1 MFVWPG
7 RKIVPFISSVRTR
20 LNLWLIELWIIFFFY
35 FGLVRISPNHTHSG
49 GPLDNTKPDTQ
60 TAGRNNES
68 FNSLVFVAFVVFQS
82 VWQVWSGFIQLYQ
95 IKLKDFSRKG
105 IKFKGFSILYEPCLI
120 VQCAAR
126 ILPSKLLRTV
136 IKLVYSLLRQDV
148 SWSKPR
154 FAATSSTTYSSSA
167 YVLLHIN
174 RWAYM
179 GSVNRLVSFNFE
191 YRGHIIYNNKLVYF
205 KY

>member
-1 MFVWPG
+1 M
-7 RKIVPFISSVRTR
+7 
-20 LNLWLIELWIIFFFY
+20 
-35 FGLVRISPNHTHSG
+35 RISPNHTHSG

-60 TAGRNNES
+60 TAGRNNKS

-82 VWQVWSGFIQLYQ
+82 VWQVWSGFIHSAS
-95 IKLKDFSRKG
+95 IKSNSSTFQEKES
-105 IKFKGFSILYEPCLI
+105 IKCKGFSTLYEPCLI
-120 VQCAAR
+120 VQCPAR
-126 ILPSKLLRTV
+126 IFPSKLLRTL

-174 RWAYM
+174 RWAYNM

-191 YRGHIIYNNKLVYF
+191 YSGHIIYNNKLVYF